1 MMSAI
6 NTREETMR
14 KNLQG
19 FTIMELLIVVILIG
33 IIAAFAIPNYDRA
46 IRKAHERDMEIQ
58 LMALHAANT
67 IYRANMGTY
76 WDTAGANEGNLA
88 TINTTLGIN
97 IIANAGTTYLY
108 NGPAGGGSFT
118 ASATW
123 AVHTLQVTDAP
134 IDTAGAPPNPCCVG
148 GTCLNVGS
156 C

>member
-1 MMSAI
+1 M
-6 NTREETMR
+6 RE
-14 KNLQG
+14 KPQG

-58 LMALHAANT
+58 LMALHAAST

-88 TINTTLGIN
+88 TINDTLGIN
-97 IIANAGTTYLY
+97 IISNEGTTYFY
-108 NGPAGGGSFT
+108 NGPAGGGGFF
-118 ASATW
+118 ARATW
-123 AVHTLQVTDAP
+123 NAYILEVTDAP
-134 IDTAGAPPNPCCVG
+134 IDTAGVPPNPCCF
-148 GTCLNVGS
+148 TTNCLNVGD

>member
-1 MMSAI
+1 M
-6 NTREETMR
+6 RE
-14 KNLQG
+14 KPQG

-58 LMALHAANT
+58 LMALHAAST

-88 TINTTLGIN
+88 TINDTLGIN
-97 IIANAGTTYLY
+97 IIANAGTAYVY
-108 NGPAGGGSFT
+108 NGPVGGGSFT
-118 ASATW
+118 AQANW
-123 AVHTLQVTDAP
+123 DAYTLEVTDAP
-134 IDTAGAPPNPCCVG
+134 IDTAGVPPNPCCVG